1 METNT
6 QTNNKSEKG
15 NYYKEKYGKNRKGDK
30 EEKIKKEIEELGVTS
45 DVEHIKQK
53 VDAPLRKILKA
64 LVLNEKDKDKAIT
77 YLQSFLDRKTE
88 RKKKKLERLENEM
101 KDLDLSKIETLKSKG
116 YKERKA
122 VKALKKNDNDL
133 DKAIEFLESKTK
145 NRKEKMEAKYKKYLP
160 DDTEFDWEKFKAV
173 KKEKNQEKKLA
184 KYKKFFPDDTEIDK
198 EKFKKCKLELR
209 IQKEKEKLERDQYLI
224 NEIGNHTFTQ
234 LYLDGNNMLFVDDI
248 LRKLCLNKNVA
259 GAAKKLSEAVE
270 IYSKQEKLNT
280 ILIFDIL
287 KECFEK
293 DEDGVKFQ
301 VCSAR
306 PDFETSDD
314 ALVEWAGGLSA
325 SAMESILFVTSDR
338 ALQTRLIR
346 KGAKYLM
353 KSGVWFKLMKAKIT
367 DEVYSKLFD

>member
-6 QTNNKSEKG
+6 QTDNKTKKG
-15 NYYKEKYGKNRKGDK
+15 DYYKEKYCKDRKGNR
-30 EEKIKKEIEELGVTS
+30 EEKLKKEIEELGVAS

-53 VDAPLRKILKA
+53 IDVPLKKILKA
-64 LVLNEKDKDKAIT
+64 LVISEKDKDKAIA
-77 YLQSFLDRKTE
+77 YLETELDRKTE
-88 RKKKKLERLENEM
+88 RKKKKIERLENEM

-122 VKALKKNDNDL
+122 VKALKKNENDL
-133 DKAIEFLESKTK
+133 DKAIEFLESKTNNK
-145 NRKEKMEAKYKKYLP
+145 KEKREAKYKKLLP
-160 DDTEFDWEKFKAV
+160 NDTEFDWEKFKAA
-173 KKEKNQEKKLA
+173 KQEKNKEKKLA
-184 KYKKFFPDDTEIDK
+184 KYKKFFPDDTEFDK

-209 IQKEKEKLERDQYLI
+209 IQKEKDRLLRDQYLI
-224 NEIGNHTFTQ
+224 NELGNLTFTQ

-248 LRKLCLNKNVA
+248 LRKLCLKKNLS

-270 IYSKQEKLNT
+270 IYSKQEKLST

-293 DEDGVKFQ
+293 EEDGVKFQ
-301 VCSAR
+301 VCSAK

-338 ALQTRLIR
+338 VLQTRLIQ
-346 KGAKYLM
+346 KGAKHIM